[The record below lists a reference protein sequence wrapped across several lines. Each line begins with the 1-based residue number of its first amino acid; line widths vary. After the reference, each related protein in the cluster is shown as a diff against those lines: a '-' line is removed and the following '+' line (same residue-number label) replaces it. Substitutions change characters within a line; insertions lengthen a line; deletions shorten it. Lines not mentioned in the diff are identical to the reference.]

1 MINPIQ
7 NCISNLQSSNSE
19 LQQEAIEFLAD
30 LSYFDQPIKEED
42 YLVLVQTLVDLA
54 IRTESNTFQS
64 DVLTSLEQLLYS
76 NSPEST
82 LSKEVFREA
91 LMIITRSNSSIF
103 IELLSPLQSSIE
115 LKEQLKDYFDLQ
127 R

>member
-7 NCISNLQSSNSE
+7 NCVSNLQSSNSE
-19 LQQEAIEFLAD
+19 LQQEALDFIAD
-30 LSYFDQPIKEED
+30 LNYFDQPIKEED

-82 LSKEVFREA
+82 VSKEVFREA
-91 LMIITRSNSSIF
+91 LMIITKSTSSIF
-103 IELLSPLQSSIE
+103 IELLTPLQSSME
-115 LKEQLKDYFDLQ
+115 LKEELKDYFDLQ
-127 R
+127 S